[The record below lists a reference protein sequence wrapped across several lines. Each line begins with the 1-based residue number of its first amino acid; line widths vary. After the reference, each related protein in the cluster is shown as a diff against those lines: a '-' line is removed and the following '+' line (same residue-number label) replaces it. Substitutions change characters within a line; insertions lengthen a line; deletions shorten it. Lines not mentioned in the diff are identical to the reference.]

1 MKPLYAKTSRYI
13 IRQEFRQECSGMI
26 AERALKTLEY
36 DKVREQVAS
45 FCTSSLGKN
54 AIEQLIPET
63 DYEKV
68 QELLEEMD
76 EGLSILRVKGN
87 VPMGGIFDV
96 RPSAKRAQIGGILS
110 PMELMEI
117 ASTIRAS
124 RILRNFIEDLEG
136 EGEIKIPHFTER
148 KEQMPVLTPLQREIN
163 DCIDEN
169 GTVLDSASTALR
181 SIRQSLRSEE
191 SKVRQKLESLTR
203 GSNAGKMLS
212 DAIVTIRNDRYV
224 LPVKQEY
231 RTHYGGIVHDQ
242 SSSGQTLFIEPEAVV
257 QANNEIQRLKVK
269 EKAEIERILQMLSA
283 KVQEVAHDLF
293 ILVSILGDIDV
304 ILAKGKYGQANK
316 CTKPTMNKEGYIR
329 LVRAR
334 HPLISRED
342 AVPNTIEFG
351 KDITAIVITGPNTGG
366 KTVTLKTVGLCT
378 LMAQSGLPVPA
389 LDGSEL
395 AVFDQLFADIGDEQS
410 IEQSLSTFSS
420 HMVNIVDILSKFD
433 SNSLVLFDELG
444 AGTDPQEG
452 AALAIS
458 ILDEA
463 VGRGARVMA
472 TTHYPELKAYGYN
485 RPGVVNASVEFDIET
500 LSPTYRLLIGVPGRS
515 NAFEISKRLGL
526 QDSIIDQAK
535 SYTGSDRHEVE
546 SMIASLEE
554 SRRRSEREADEAH
567 ALLEEAQ
574 NLRDELEER
583 LKTYDE
589 KKENLEKKAKDKAH
603 KIVDEAKKEA
613 EEVIAELRK
622 MRENA
627 SKVVKEHELIDAKK
641 RLDEAAPVENKV
653 LKKQAQIRERA
664 NNLKA
669 GDEVKVL
676 SYGQKGTL
684 LEKVSDH
691 EWVVQIGILKMKLED
706 SDLQY
711 VKPEKEKQ
719 TAIMTNVRNRNSH
732 VKLELDLRGE
742 RYEDAIL
749 KTEKYIDDAL
759 LANYSR
765 VSIIHGKGT
774 GALRQGIQSFL
785 KGHKRVK
792 SFRFGEAGEGGFGVT
807 VVELK

>member
-1 MKPLYAKTSRYI
+1 
-13 IRQEFRQECSGMI
+13 MI
-26 AERALKTLEY
+26 AQRALKTLEFN
-36 DKVREQVAS
+36 KVQEQVAS
-45 FCTSSLGKN
+45 FCTSSIGKS

-63 DYEKV
+63 EFEHV
-68 QELLEEMD
+68 VELLDEMD
-76 EGLSILRVKGN
+76 EGLAILRVKGN

-96 RPSAKRAQIGGILS
+96 RPHAKRAQIGGMLS
-110 PMELMEI
+110 PTELMEI

-124 RILRNFIEDLEG
+124 RILRNFIEDIQEEG
-136 EGEIKIPHFTER
+136 NISIPHFVER
-148 KEQMPVLTPLQREIN
+148 KEQMPILTALQHEIN
-163 DCIDEN
+163 DCIDDN
-169 GTVLDSASTALR
+169 GVVLDSASTVLR
-181 SIRQSLRSEE
+181 SIRQSLRAEE
-191 SKVRQKLESLTR
+191 AKVRQKLESFTR
-203 GSNAGKMLS
+203 GTNAAKMLS
-212 DAIVTIRNDRYV
+212 DSIITIRNDRFV

-231 RTHYGGIVHDQ
+231 RSYYGGIVHDQ
-242 SSSGQTLFIEPEAVV
+242 SSSGQTLFIEPESIV
-257 QANNEIQRLKVK
+257 QLNNEIGRLKVK
-269 EKAEIERILQMLSA
+269 EQVEIERILMELSA
-283 KVQEVAHDLF
+283 KVQEVSHDIF
-293 ILVSILGDIDV
+293 ILVQLLGDIDV
-304 ILAKGKYGQANK
+304 ILAKAKYGQMNK
-316 CTKPTMNKEGYIR
+316 CSKPRMNKEGYIR

-334 HPLISRED
+334 HPLISIKD

-351 KDITAIVITGPNTGG
+351 RDITAIVITGPNTGG

-378 LMAQSGLPVPA
+378 LMAQAGLPIPA

-420 HMVNIVDILSKFD
+420 HMVNIVDILGKFD
-433 SNSLVLFDELG
+433 SRSLVLFDELG

-458 ILDEA
+458 ILDE
-463 VGRGARVMA
+463 VVDRGARVMA

-485 RPGVVNASVEFDIET
+485 RKSVVNASVEFDIET

-526 QDSIIDQAK
+526 KESIINQARVF
-535 SYTGSDRHEVE
+535 TGSDRHEVE

-574 NLRDELEER
+574 KIREELEER
-583 LKTYDE
+583 LKTFDD
-589 KKENLEKKAKDKAH
+589 KKDSLEKKAKDKAR
-603 KIVDEAKKEA
+603 KIVDDAKSEA
-613 EEVIAELRK
+613 EKIIEELREMK
-622 MRENA
+622 KNA
-627 SKVVKEHELIDAKK
+627 AKAVKEHELIDAKK
-641 RLDEAAPVENKV
+641 RLDEAAPQENKV
-653 LKKQAQIRERA
+653 LKKQAEVRERA
-664 NNLKA
+664 QNLKV

-684 LEKVSDH
+684 VEKVSDH

-711 VKPEKEKQ
+711 VKPEKQQQ
-719 TAIMTNVRNRNSH
+719 TVAMTNVRNRNNH

-742 RYEDAIL
+742 RYEEAIL

-759 LANYSR
+759 LANYHR

-774 GALRQGIQSFL
+774 GALRQGIQDFL
-785 KGHKRVK
+785 KGHRRVK
-792 SFRFGEAGEGGFGVT
+792 SYRFGEAGEGGFGVT